1 MSGAASAA
9 TLVLSIGIL
18 CARRIETVLQLC
30 AAQALCA
37 AVALATPVA
46 GPAVLLNGVVL
57 PLAMLR
63 LNRAPDA
70 APRHHFTAFWLLAL
84 LVLVTALAVVVK
96 LGSNGAAAAG
106 VAAVLLGL
114 CFSVFRSHALAPAIS
129 LLAAQNGLLLV
140 ASAHPHLSLSLAL
153 ASAVPLLPSLLLAE
167 SRLRR

>member
-1 MSGAASAA
+1 MSGAASTA

-37 AVALATPVA
+37 AAALATPVA
-46 GPAVLLNGVVL
+46 GLAVLLNGVVL

-63 LNRAPDA
+63 VNRAPDA
-70 APRHHFTAFWLLAL
+70 ALRHHSTAFWLPAL
-84 LVLVTALAVVVK
+84 LALVTALAVVVK

-114 CFSVFRSHALAPAIS
+114 GFSVFRSHLLAPAIS

-167 SRLRR
+167 NRLRR